1 MRWIV
6 NFVNNLIDQQ
16 KKLKAEEQK
25 QKKLQESKQIMVSLT
40 ILFLEIFD
48 SFPAQFNIKKNL
60 SRMSIGIKYN
70 TDDTYTLSIPKED
83 SLLKL
88 RHFELINLVKEL
100 YDRLDRARTEACTMC
115 DEYTREYNLDYID
128 LCAANDQ
135 EGIKKLQQKACRD
148 RVHYYNAL
156 KMRFWEFTFKDIQDN
171 GSNYID
177 IIFQVF
183 IPSQWR

>member
-1 MRWIV
+1 
-6 NFVNNLIDQQ
+6 
-16 KKLKAEEQK
+16 
-25 QKKLQESKQIMVSLT
+25 
-40 ILFLEIFD
+40 
-48 SFPAQFNIKKNL
+48 
-60 SRMSIGIKYN
+60 MSIGIKYN

-100 YDRLDRARTEACTMC
+100 YDRLDRARTEACTML
-115 DEYTREYNLDYID
+115 DEYNREYNLDYID

-156 KMRFWEFTFKDIQDN
+156 KMRFWEFTIKDIQDN
-171 GSNYID
+171 GGNYID
-177 IIFQVF
+177 ITFQVF